1 MWAQWQ
7 GQDLAPSDEDIL
19 TFHDFLPKHFR
30 NTRHIFETACSFMR
44 ILQPSVLTKSV
55 NPQTETAYF
64 WNRSPEWIFF
74 GSDGFVEFVWTTETG
89 GGGAWIQTGYTTPN
103 SSGRKYQ
110 VFNFS
115 ISGFVFKWPKN
126 VYMNRNRWRCSIVTI
141 TEATQPQRRRQRE
154 RQKSN
159 ELRLVF
165 LYIFLCRHCSTKTW
179 KSLISP
185 FMEDVNTK
193 QRYSFCFCSAVAW
206 GGAGGRAWP
215 SPNNFDRHV

>member
-1 MWAQWQ
+1 MISFQNTFVIPAIFLKPHALLCESVNLPSLQNQW
-7 GQDLAPSDEDIL
+7 IRK
-19 TFHDFLPKHFR
+19 PKL
-30 NTRHIFETACSFMR
+30 HIFETA
-44 ILQPSVLTKSV
+44 LQ
-55 NPQTETAYF
+55 NG
-64 WNRSPEWIFF
+64 FF
-74 GSDGFVEFVWTTETG
+74 LDPTG
-89 GGGAWIQTGYTTPN
+89 LLNSCGRLKQAGEGRESKLDYTTPN

-141 TEATQPQRRRQRE
+141 TEATQRQWRRQRE

-159 ELRLVF
+159 KLRLVF